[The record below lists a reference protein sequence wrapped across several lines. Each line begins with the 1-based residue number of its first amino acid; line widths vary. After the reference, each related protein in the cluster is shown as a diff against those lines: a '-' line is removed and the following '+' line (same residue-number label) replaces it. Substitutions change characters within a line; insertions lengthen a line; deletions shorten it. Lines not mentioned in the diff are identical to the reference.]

1 MASTLSRDEA
11 RTVAAML
18 ATCDG
23 TDAVVAAMAE
33 ESRREHGKWDAE
45 RAMDVLMAR
54 LELDRQL
61 DAAWVG
67 A

>member
-33 ESRREHGKWDAE
+33 ESRREHGKWDSE

-61 DAAWVG
+61 EAAGVG